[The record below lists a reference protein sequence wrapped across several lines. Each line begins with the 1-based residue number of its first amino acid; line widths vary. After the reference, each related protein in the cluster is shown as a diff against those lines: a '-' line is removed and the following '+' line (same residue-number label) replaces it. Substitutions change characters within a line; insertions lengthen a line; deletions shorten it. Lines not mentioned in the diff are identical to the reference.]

1 MPEPEATARESH
13 RGHPLPR
20 RTSPANSVTLKH
32 HRLARDA
39 SLRASAGSGPPNKT
53 NSNSNSNSS
62 PRRNSSGESH
72 NTGGSDPRKWFDQ
85 SNQNPTA
92 TFDNNVMEVDPPFFQ
107 KESDSSNEDRPY
119 QFQQQTPGA
128 RLLPAQSSS
137 ADDYRSVIDDLTV
150 EIQKLKEELKRYK
163 QKGPDLLR
171 KEKLFEIKIHGL
183 PKRKKREL
191 ETTLRDFAASLD
203 GSPDTSSSQ
212 QRKGRHANRDNMYG
226 RSGSMSKHASSSSG
240 SNTRPVDSAYASMS
254 TGAHSSGT
262 SLGRPSMSLRSRS
275 SEQKVENY
283 LRDIPE
289 GLYPRQTVMT
299 EKEKKKLVVRRLEQL
314 FTGKITGRGIR
325 RILPPPPPTANPA
338 ALAAAQPNSDSDVN
352 ALAPVTLDAQGQQ
365 QSTVH
370 QPPSL
375 MAPEPSRE
383 ARILP
388 TEQQQQGRKK
398 KSRSRDDASASNS
411 YGDQT
416 EGNSSGGTST
426 SPSQPTQPEQR
437 PTRPKDLDPDRVQV
451 PADNMD
457 YIRHLGLVPPE
468 LLSDTAGS
476 TEDVNPDAE
485 GWVYLNL
492 LCNLAQLHIINVTPS
507 FVRAAVTEM
516 STKFQLSPDSRKI
529 RWRGGTDGTRF
540 TSDSSGDNS
549 HMGADT
555 DDTDGGDKKQRKRQK
570 TKSTGDDLQSGG
582 SSSKNPSKFGPQIS
596 GSSESFHY
604 KPLFVQQ
611 DSLGG
616 NSSPDDTLSSF
627 GPIEDS
633 QVGESGWGQSGSGT
647 SNRRKRR
654 HDGAIIYYS
663 GAPFCTDLSGDT
675 GDISP
680 TTYMMSSGQAQQEGS
695 MVFERPLPFR
705 SASGSSLD
713 YRPLRNRPRSTAEV
727 ANTEVD
733 AADPGLITDTGDEAS
748 EIDFE
753 MPWTDD
759 QQYIEVRPLEPC
771 GLGGVLPD
779 DHFMVVVTTA
789 RPKVDSPGA
798 MSDILLRGNTE
809 EATDSIISRLATMS
823 TSSPKPL
830 SAGGT
835 PIAAALATKQVEIR
849 YMSGRIKRLAPMP
862 LPPPAIFFPPF
873 STETSSSDEE
883 GMSIDIED
891 DESSVEELMS
901 RQANPHQSDG
911 YPDGVDLTSGDEDGE
926 DPDDEPG
933 ADRMYD
939 TEAAADEDAGT
950 TKSGSA
956 LARAGTG
963 SRGRSKSV
971 VHGGSSAATAGG
983 VPSEFSSSDD
993 E

>member
-1 MPEPEATARESH
+1 MPESETVSRDSH

-39 SLRASAGSGPPNKT
+39 SLRASAGSGPANHT
-53 NSNSNSNSS
+53 NSNSNSS

-72 NTGGSDPRKWFDQ
+72 DTGRSDPRKWFDQ

-92 TFDNNVMEVDPPFFQ
+92 TFDNSVMDVDPPFFQ
-107 KESDSSNEDRPY
+107 KESDSSNEDRPF
-119 QFQQQTPGA
+119 QFQQQTSAP
-128 RLLPAQSSS
+128 RLMPAQSSS

-203 GSPDTSSSQ
+203 GSPDASSSR
-212 QRKGRHANRDNMYG
+212 QRKSRHASRDDMYG
-226 RSGSMSKHASSSSG
+226 GSGSRSKHASSSSG
-240 SNTRPVDSAYASMS
+240 SNPRPVDSAYASMS
-254 TGAHSSGT
+254 TGANSSGT
-262 SLGRPSMSLRSRS
+262 SLGRPSMRLRSRS

-299 EKEKKKLVVRRLEQL
+299 DKEKKKLVVRRLEQL

-325 RILPPPPPTANPA
+325 RILPPPPPATSTAAPGTV
-338 ALAAAQPNSDSDVN
+338 NSNNEDNDMNV
-352 ALAPVTLDAQGQQ
+352 LAPVTLDAQGQQ
-365 QSTVH
+365 QPTVH
-370 QPPSL
+370 QPPNL
-375 MAPEPSRE
+375 VAVEPSRE

-388 TEQQQQGRKK
+388 TDQQHGSKK
-398 KSRSRDDASASNS
+398 KSRSRDDVSASNS
-411 YGDQT
+411 NGDQA
-416 EGNSSGGTST
+416 EGNSSGGTNT
-426 SPSQPTQPEQR
+426 SPNQPAPPEQR

-451 PADNMD
+451 PSENMD

-468 LLSDTAGS
+468 LLSDAAHPMA
-476 TEDVNPDAE
+476 DVHPDAE

-507 FVRAAVTEM
+507 FVRSAVSEM
-516 STKFQLSPDSRKI
+516 STQFQLSPDGRKI
-529 RWRGGTDGTRF
+529 RWRGGSEGTRF
-540 TSDSSGDNS
+540 SSDSSGNDS
-549 HMGADT
+549 QRSADT
-555 DDTDGGDKKQRKRQK
+555 EDTDGSNQKHQRKRQK

-582 SSSKNPSKFGPQIS
+582 SSSKHQSKFGPQVS

-604 KPLFVQQ
+604 KPLFIQK

-616 NSSPDDTLSSF
+616 NSSPEDTLSSF

-647 SNRRKRR
+647 SNRHKRR

-680 TTYMMSSGQAQQEGS
+680 TTYMMSSGQAQQEQ
-695 MVFERPLPFR
+695 EDLYARPLPFR
-705 SASGSSLD
+705 SASGSSLA
-713 YRPLRNRPRSTAEV
+713 YRPLSDFPHSFVEGSKM
-727 ANTEVD
+727 EVD
-733 AADPGLITDTGDEAS
+733 AADPGLITDQDDETS
-748 EIDFE
+748 EVDFE
-753 MPWTDD
+753 TPWTDD

-789 RPKVDSPGA
+789 RPKIDSSA
-798 MSDILLRGNTE
+798 MAKDRFQRASTE
-809 EATDSIISRLATMS
+809 EATDGIIGRLATMS

-830 SAGGT
+830 STGNPPVNGSW
-835 PIAAALATKQVEIR
+835 KKKDVEIH
-849 YMSGRIKRLAPMP
+849 YISGRIKRLAPVP

-873 STETSSSDEE
+873 STDTSSSDEE
-883 GMSIDIED
+883 GMSIDID
-891 DESSVEELMS
+891 DESSSVEELMS

-911 YPDGVDLTSGDEDGE
+911 YPDDVDLTSGDEDGE
-926 DPDDEPG
+926 DPDDEPD
-933 ADRMYD
+933 AQRMYD
-939 TEAAADEDAGT
+939 TGVMVDDDDEI
-950 TKSGSA
+950 KSGSA
-956 LARAGTG
+956 QARAGTAP
-963 SRGRSKSV
+963 RGRSKSV
-971 VHGGSSAATAGG
+971 NPGGSSAATAGG
-983 VPSEFSSSDD
+983 VPSCFSSS
-993 E
+993 ENSG